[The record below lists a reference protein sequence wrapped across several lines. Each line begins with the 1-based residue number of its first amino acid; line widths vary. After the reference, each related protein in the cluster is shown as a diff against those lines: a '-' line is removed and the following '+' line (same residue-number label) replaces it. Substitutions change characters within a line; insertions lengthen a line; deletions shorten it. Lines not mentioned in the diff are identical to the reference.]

1 LKKVLVLL
9 LVCLV
14 FTSCTKESEKIS
26 NEFSIKDDIGIEVKL
41 SRPPEKVISM
51 APNVTEAIYAIGG
64 ESKLAGVTTFCTYP
78 PEAQSKTKVGDFVS
92 PDFEIITSLKPDL
105 VIINVEHQ
113 SNPTY
118 QALENLGIKV
128 YVVNID
134 NYDGVM
140 NMIKNLG
147 VIFRREDRANKLV
160 DSLNSV
166 KEDMVKSNHL
176 DMQGGLVVISTNP
189 LMTASGKTFIND
201 IVSIAGFR
209 NIYDEVSEEYP
220 IISYEDVIGKDPDY
234 IILPS
239 DTTDMQSVKA
249 NMDELQKSLSTT
261 KAVKNN
267 KILVVDADVMFR
279 PGPRVLNGVSLLR
292 SKM

>member
-1 LKKVLVLL
+1 MLG
-9 LVCLV
+9 
-14 FTSCTKESEKIS
+14 FIITSCTKKSEDVAG
-26 NEFSIKDDIGIEVKL
+26 EFTVTDDIGIEVKM
-41 SRPPEKVISM
+41 PKKPGVVVSM

-78 PEAQSKTKVGDFVS
+78 PDAQNKTKIGDFVN
-92 PDFEIITSLKPDL
+92 PDYEVIASLKPDL
-105 VIINVEHQ
+105 VIINVENR

-118 QALENLGIKV
+118 QALENLGVKV
-128 YVVNID
+128 FVVNID

-140 NMIKNLG
+140 NMISKLG
-147 VIFRREDRANKLV
+147 IIFDKEERAGVLV
-160 DSLNSV
+160 DSLNAV
-166 KEDMVKSNHL
+166 KDNLIKLNPAELPNAF
-176 DMQGGLVVISTNP
+176 VVIATNP

-201 IVSIAGFR
+201 IVKISGLR
-209 NIYDEVSEEYP
+209 NIYNDVSEEYP
-220 IISYEDVIGKDPDY
+220 TISYEDVIGKDPDY

-239 DTTDMQSVKA
+239 DTSDMQSVNA
-249 NMDELQKSLSTT
+249 NIDELKNSLSTT
-261 KAVKNN
+261 KAIKNS

>member
-1 LKKVLVLL
+1 MLG
-9 LVCLV
+9 
-14 FTSCTKESEKIS
+14 FIITSCTKKSEDVAG
-26 NEFSIKDDIGIEVKL
+26 EFTVTDDIGIEVKM
-41 SRPPEKVISM
+41 PKKPGVVVSM

-78 PEAQSKTKVGDFVS
+78 PDAQNKTQVGDFVN
-92 PDFEIITSLKPDL
+92 PDYEVIASLKPDL
-105 VIINVEHQ
+105 VIINVENR

-118 QALENLGIKV
+118 QALENLGVKV
-128 YVVNID
+128 FVVNID

-140 NMIKNLG
+140 NMISKLG
-147 VIFRREDRANKLV
+147 IIFDKEERAGVLV
-160 DSLNSV
+160 DSLNAV
-166 KEDMVKSNHL
+166 KDNLIKLNPAELPNAF
-176 DMQGGLVVISTNP
+176 VVIATNP

-201 IVSIAGFR
+201 IVKISGLK
-209 NIYDEVSEEYP
+209 NIYNDVSEEYP
-220 IISYEDVIGKDPDY
+220 TISYEDVIGKDPDY

-239 DTTDMQSVKA
+239 DTSDMQSVNA
-249 NMDELQKSLSTT
+249 NIDELKNSLSTT
-261 KAVKNN
+261 KAIKNS